1 MALTAWSVPSAP
13 PMNRVVS
20 LPMGLPMAAVD
31 TTGPPAGYF
40 HLITPERW
48 TPYTNPSVHPT
59 YTVPSDA
66 SVGDEKILPPVLYVH
81 PTRGTPATVTDGPL

>member
-1 MALTAWSVPSAP
+1 MK
-13 PMNRVVS
+13 RVVS
-20 LPMGLPMAAVD
+20 LPMGLPMAAVE

-40 HLITPERW
+40 HLMTPLRW

-66 SVGDEKILPPVLYVH
+66 SVGDEKTRPPVLNVH
-81 PTRGTPATVTDGPL
+81 PTTGIPATVTPGPL